1 MDSSACRETPV
12 SLQAFFFLTARSESP
27 FPFRGR
33 APELP
38 RKTHARRSRTTRS
51 SAGVE
56 GAPLLGSSLKS
67 KKTLLHPAHPCWM
80 EDNLFHIPAGS
91 RHQRLFFPFL
101 FSTQAAIAQPMPFF

>member
-1 MDSSACRETPV
+1 MGASACRETYI

-38 RKTHARRSRTTRS
+38 RKTHARRSRLTRS

-56 GAPLLGSSLKS
+56 GAALLGGLKIE
-67 KKTLLHPAHPCWM
+67 KNKAVET
-80 EDNLFHIPAGS
+80 S
-91 RHQRLFFPFL
+91 R
-101 FSTQAAIAQPMPFF
+101 QPEAPLMGASV